1 MLGAGVDILGYSFG
15 IADEH
20 FNDLIRKGNVTAKLI
35 VVNPDMDGTA
45 TRLCQRLRQDR
56 AILRLAEVRG
66 LETLSG
72 GRLTFVKA
80 KAEEI
85 DRLRLAELLR

>member
-1 MLGAGVDILGYSFG
+1 MKPTIVPKSPSSALNDNIVFVLGAGV
-15 IADEH
+15 
-20 FNDLIRKGNVTAKLI
+20 
-35 VVNPDMDGTA
+35 DMDGTA
-45 TRLCQRLRQDR
+45 TRLCQTLRQDR
-56 AILRLAEVRG
+56 TMLRLAEVRG